1 VIAACASTHIYED
14 TNVLLILPLL
24 ESHPFCDYRDIH
36 ELLKPS
42 NIEVDE
48 LYEYAT
54 EAAEWFTHLQLK
66 FSVSTSAVSRVVLI
80 HYSWSNHNCSN
91 TTQGYS

>member
-1 VIAACASTHIYED
+1 MIAACASTHIYED

-48 LYEYAT
+48 LYEYMSMPPKQPNGSLT
-54 EAAEWFTHLQLK
+54 C
-66 FSVSTSAVSRVVLI
+66 
-80 HYSWSNHNCSN
+80 N
-91 TTQGYS
+91 